1 MTDEIKQPETAVAPT
16 EGNNEAQVQVAL
28 EYNIDAF
35 LIKRSEFIEKVNAIM
50 VEGKDYHIIQN
61 KKSMAKGGAEKI
73 ASIFNWQAAFKK
85 DTESLEMFGDAVKG
99 TVAFICTLTKDESF
113 IGEGRGAAMLSK
125 NAGDPNKTIKMAQK
139 SAFIDAV
146 LRASGLSDFFTQDLE
161 DMNLPPQ
168 RPERPAYNQNQPR
181 DNRSY
186 QTPQRQTVSAKEVI
200 IRQLGQLGYDPK
212 RIMESRESAE
222 TAVMI
227 EVGIPLL
234 GTPANLKEI
243 VEALT
248 IKLQSNKPQNAPQ
261 TKVETGQGE
270 WMNNAVQATVEAIPA
285 SQGQQIERI
294 SQPQLNLLTSLIE
307 QKLKTPKTDPSRQ
320 AQDLKYFYSGAFPW
334 LNKIDNLT
342 NLSADEARDLNNYLV
357 HQPTID

>member
-1 MTDEIKQPETAVAPT
+1 MTDETKQPETAVAPT
-16 EGNNEAQVQVAL
+16 KGNNEAQVQVAL

-85 DTESLEMFGDAVKG
+85 DTESLEMFGDAIKG
-99 TVAFICTLTKDESF
+99 TVTFICTLTKDDSF

-168 RPERPAYNQNQPR
+168 QPQQRTYN
-181 DNRSY
+181 
-186 QTPQRQTVSAKEVI
+186 PQRQVYKPKPNQQTVSAKEVI
-200 IRQLGQLGYDPK
+200 IRQLSQLGYDPK

-222 TAVMI
+222 TAIMI

-248 IKLQSNKPQNAPQ
+248 IKLQANKPQNAPQ
-261 TKVETGQGE
+261 TNRATKHGE
-270 WMNNAVQATVEAIPA
+270 WMGKAVQEASVANTA

-307 QKLKTPKTDPSRQ
+307 QKLKTPKTDPNRQ

-334 LNKIDNLT
+334 LNKIDKMT
-342 NLSADEARDLNNYLV
+342 DLSADEGRDLNNYLV

>member
-1 MTDEIKQPETAVAPT
+1 MTDETKQPETAVAPV

-50 VEGKDYHIIQN
+50 VDGKDYHIIQN

-168 RPERPAYNQNQPR
+168 QPERRTYN
-181 DNRSY
+181 
-186 QTPQRQTVSAKEVI
+186 PQRQVYKPQQSQRPTIDAKEVI
-200 IRQLGQLGYDPK
+200 IRQLSQLGYDPK
-212 RIMESRESAE
+212 RLMESRESAE
-222 TAVMI
+222 TAIMI

-243 VEALT
+243 VDALT
-248 IKLQSNKPQNAPQ
+248 IKLKANKPQNAPQ
-261 TKVETGQGE
+261 TKVETRQGE
-270 WMNNAVQATVEAIPA
+270 WMNKAVQATVEATPA
-285 SQGQQIERI
+285 PQEQRLERI
-294 SQPQLNLLTSLIE
+294 SQPQLNLLTSMIE
-307 QKLKTPKTDPSRQ
+307 QKLKTPKTDPNRQ

-334 LNKIDNLT
+334 LNKIDKLT
-342 NLSADEARDLNNYLV
+342 DLSADEARDLNNYLV